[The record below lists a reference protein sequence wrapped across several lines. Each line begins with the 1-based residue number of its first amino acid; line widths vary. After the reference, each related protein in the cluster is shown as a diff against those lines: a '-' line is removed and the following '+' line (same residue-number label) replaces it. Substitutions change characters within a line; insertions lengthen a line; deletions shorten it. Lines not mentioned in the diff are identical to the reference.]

1 MVLFIHRVI
10 CFTNMLSIISGE
22 INVPAPTPLPGT
34 DGPPLKY
41 ILVADEAFPL
51 KDNMLRLFPGRDLDS
66 IEKKRF
72 NFRLSR
78 AHRVVENAFGE
89 LKLEKGH
96 ALVNFLL

>member
-1 MVLFIHRVI
+1 
-10 CFTNMLSIISGE
+10 MLSIISEE

-51 KDNMLRLFPGRDLDS
+51 KDNMLEPFPERDLDS

-72 NFRLSR
+72 DFRLSHAR
-78 AHRVVENAFGE
+78 RVVENALGE
-89 LKLEKGH
+89 LKLENGH
-96 ALVNFLL
+96 ALVNVLL